1 MIDFRIFH
9 LQQNKGHGIA
19 RRKGLKECQNSLVA
33 LMDSDDINLSNRF
46 ESQLRAFYEHP
57 ELSIVGGQIAE
68 FIGGPDNITGIREVP
83 SKDQEIKKYMKKRC
97 PMNQV
102 SVMFRKEEVERAGG
116 YLDWYCE
123 EDYYLW
129 ARMALAGC
137 NFYNVP
143 DILVNVRVGDE
154 MSARRGGMKYFM
166 SEARMQLFLYK
177 NRIIGF
183 PLYLY
188 NILLRFCGEVL
199 IPNKLRV
206 KLFKLFRKQVD
217 TETKQKQPDPKKHT
231 ISEIKEY
238 PPFSVSMCVYGGDNV
253 DWFDEAL
260 ESVINQTVKPQEIVL
275 VVDGPISDSI
285 QNVID
290 KYKQICSGE
299 SGGVSVSE

>member
-1 MIDFRIFH
+1 MIYFRIFH

-33 LMDSDDINLSNRF
+33 LMDSDDINLPNRF
-46 ESQLRAFYEHP
+46 ENQLRAFYEHP

-68 FIGGPDNITGIREVP
+68 FIGNPDNITGIREVP
-83 SKDQEIKKYMKKRC
+83 GKDQEIKKYMKKRC

-154 MSARRGGMKYFM
+154 MSARRGGIKYFM
-166 SEARMQLFLYK
+166 SEARMQSFLYK

-183 PLYLY
+183 SLYLC
-188 NILLRFCGEVL
+188 NILIRFCGEVL
-199 IPNKLRV
+199 VPSKLRV
-206 KLFKLFRKQVD
+206 KLFKLFRKQINI
-217 TETKQKQPDPKKHT
+217 ETQQKQPNRKKN
-231 ISEIKEY
+231 IVSEIKEY
-238 PPFSVSMCVYGGDNV
+238 PPFSVSMCVYGGDNAE
-253 DWFDEAL
+253 WFDKAL

-275 VVDGPISDSI
+275 VVDGPIPDSI

-290 KYKQICSGE
+290 KYKTYLG
-299 SGGVSVSE
+299 

>member
-1 MIDFRIFH
+1 MIDFRIFQ

-19 RRKGLKECQNSLVA
+19 RRKGLKECRNSLVA

-68 FIGGPDNITGIREVP
+68 FIGSSDNITGIREVP
-83 SKDQEIKKYMKKRC
+83 GKDQKIKEYMKKRC

-102 SVMFRKEEVERAGG
+102 SVMFRKEEVERSGG

-154 MSARRGGMKYFM
+154 MSARRGGMKYFL
-166 SEARMQLFLYK
+166 SEARMQFFLYK

-188 NILLRFCGEVL
+188 NVMIRFCGEIL
-199 IPNKLRV
+199 IPSKLRV
-206 KLFKLFRKQVD
+206 KLFKLFRKQVN
-217 TETKQKQPDPKKHT
+217 TETRQKQQDRKT
-231 ISEIKEY
+231 YTTSEIKEY
-238 PPFSVSMCVYGGDNV
+238 PPFSVSMCVYGGDNAE
-253 DWFDEAL
+253 WFDKAL

-275 VVDGPISDSI
+275 VVDGSIPDSI

-290 KYKQICSGE
+290 KYKQICSSV
-299 SGGVSVSE
+299 SGGVSTLE